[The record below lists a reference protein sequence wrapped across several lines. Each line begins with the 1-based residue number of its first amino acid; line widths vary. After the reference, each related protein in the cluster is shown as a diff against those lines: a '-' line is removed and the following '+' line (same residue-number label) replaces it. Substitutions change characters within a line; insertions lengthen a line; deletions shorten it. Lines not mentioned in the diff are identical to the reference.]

1 MYVPLK
7 FNVDKAAS
15 WNAVRDAGAGML
27 VTQGKL
33 GLQSVFTPVI
43 VSDDQTVLTA
53 HVARANPWW
62 KEAINGEEVLA
73 LFVAASSYVSPSGYP
88 SRHEKPEVVPT
99 WNYVAVEVRGILHVH
114 DDYDWVFSQAKD
126 LTAQFEESRDV
137 PWRLAES
144 DENYVEK
151 LARGIV
157 GIEITVRAIT
167 GKYKLSQNRPDED
180 RENVMRS
187 LEEGGM
193 RDQVTAR
200 YMRDSL

>member
-1 MYVPLK
+1 
-7 FNVDKAAS
+7 
-15 WNAVRDAGAGML
+15 
-27 VTQGKL
+27 
-33 GLQSVFTPVI
+33 
-43 VSDDQTVLTA
+43 
-53 HVARANPWW
+53 
-62 KEAINGEEVLA
+62 
-73 LFVAASSYVSPSGYP
+73 
-88 SRHEKPEVVPT
+88 
-99 WNYVAVEVRGILHVH
+99 LHVH

-137 PWRLAES
+137 PWKLAES